1 MCNSCVVHFAIGFD
15 VGGSPSTFE
24 LFIIG
29 FGNVGWTI
37 GLCQAL
43 AIIVILS
50 LIGGE
55 GKLISVLCPTM
66 WRLDG
71 IAQLFPSSN
80 VFT

>member
-1 MCNSCVVHFAIGFD
+1 
-15 VGGSPSTFE
+15 
-24 LFIIG
+24 
-29 FGNVGWTI
+29 
-37 GLCQAL
+37 
-43 AIIVILS
+43 VILS